1 LNIRLDWKTL
11 AEALGAIAIVMSLV
25 FVGLQIQQTHSIAV
39 SEILAANTGHRIE
52 ANAAII
58 ENSAVWDKAN
68 SGGILTTEEVLIV
81 ERLIENVTAERISLY
96 HHYWELGDDGAAE
109 GALMEFADFFSRY
122 PGIFNI
128 WLRGQRSTNEAFGIL
143 TGEPPQR
150 AQLVEIMQS
159 RVDKILTRREA
170 KRPNEMPNE

>member
-1 LNIRLDWKTL
+1 MNIQLDWKAL

-58 ENSAVWDKAN
+58 ENSDVWDKAN
-68 SGGILTTEEVLIV
+68 SGGVLTTEEVLIV
-81 ERLIENVTAERISLY
+81 ERLIDNVTAERISLY

-122 PGIFNI
+122 PGVFKI
-128 WLRGQRSTNEAFGIL
+128 WLRAQRNTNEAIVIL
-143 TGEPPQR
+143 TGETPQR
-150 AQLVEIMQS
+150 AQLVEIMQV
-159 RVDKILTRREA
+159 RVEKILTRREA
-170 KRPNEMPNE
+170 ERPGEMSIE